1 MTMQRS
7 RYRRLLLDLRH
18 AGGDPAALSAMLG
31 LARLLEL
38 DPFGIFIEDEDVFCL
53 AGLPFAREL
62 CLPMGAWRALDPAR
76 LAGEMAALADQAQRE
91 FERAILDLGRSAQFT
106 RLRGDPGALFAE
118 QAGEADI
125 IALAASAAPLG
136 LADAAMRRLEE
147 VLFGLG
153 RTVLMLPPRLL
164 RTRGPIAVVISGAVP
179 EELELA
185 VRVAVSS
192 GEPLL
197 LLSAASERETDMAVV
212 AAEASGVAAS
222 RIVVRTL
229 TALTGEAILAGLTG
243 AGERLLVLPRAR
255 AGARLSQLAAARGV
269 PVLAVESRR

>member
-38 DPFGIFIEDEDVFCL
+38 DPLGIFIEDEDVFCL

-76 LAGEMAALADQAQRE
+76 LAGEMAALAEQARRA
-91 FERAILDLGRSAQFT
+91 FERASLDLGRSAQFT

-125 IALAASAAPLG
+125 IALAASAGPAG
-136 LADAAMRRLEE
+136 LADAAMRRLEAA
-147 VLFGLG
+147 VLAIG

-164 RTRGPIAVVISGAVP
+164 RTRGPVAAVISGAVAD
-179 EELELA
+179 EFELA

-197 LLSAASERETDMAVV
+197 LLSSASERETEEAVA

-222 RIVVRTL
+222 RIVVR
-229 TALTGEAILAGLTG
+229 ALAAPTGEAILAGLAG

-255 AGARLSQLAAARGV
+255 AGARLSTLAAARGI
-269 PVLAVESRR
+269 PVLAVEPRP